1 MKRIVSGVLL
11 AALVAC
17 SSPSAE
23 TTNELPI
30 LGRKYYD
37 ETIQDTVYHTVGN
50 FSFVNQDS
58 ALVTPETLEGKIYV
72 ADFFFTSCPTICPVM
87 KKEMLRV
94 YDAFKDNPEVVIV
107 SHTIDPEYD
116 TVALLHD
123 YAERLGVASP
133 AWQFVTGEKDSIFN
147 IALKSYM
154 VTAAEEEQAPGG
166 RIHSG
171 AFILVRPAPPHPGD
185 VRRHGH
191 RKSRRTDQRYP
202 PAASGRGATGY
213 LAGCTSLLVRG
224 GNWLRVI
231 TVCFTLTVYGRS
243 QPSAP
248 PTNALIHETS
258 PYLLQHARNPVD

>member
-17 SSPSAE
+17 SSPSTE

-171 AFILVRPAPPHPGD
+171 AFILVDRHRRIRGMYDGTVTEKVDVLINDIHRLLREEEQPAT
-185 VRRHGH
+185 
-191 RKSRRTDQRYP
+191 SQ
-202 PAASGRGATGY
+202 AALHS
-213 LAGCTSLLVRG
+213 S
-224 GNWLRVI
+224 
-231 TVCFTLTVYGRS
+231 
-243 QPSAP
+243 
-248 PTNALIHETS
+248 
-258 PYLLQHARNPVD
+258 

>member
-1 MKRIVSGVLL
+1 MKRILSGVLL
-11 AALVAC
+11 IALAAC
-17 SSPSAE
+17 SSPTAE
-23 TTNELPI
+23 TTNKLPI

-37 ETIQDTVYHTVGN
+37 EATQDTVYHKVGN

-58 ALVTPETLEGKIYV
+58 ALVTPETLDGKIYV
-72 ADFFFTSCPTICPVM
+72 ADFFFTSCPTICPIM

-94 YDAFKDNPEVVIV
+94 YDEFKDNPEVAIV

-123 YAERLGVASP
+123 YAERLGVKSP

-171 AFILVRPAPPHPGD
+171 AFILVDKHHRIRGMYDGTVTEKVDVLINDIHRLLREDEQPAISQAS
-185 VRRHGH
+185 
-191 RKSRRTDQRYP
+191 SR
-202 PAASGRGATGY
+202 
-213 LAGCTSLLVRG
+213 AG
-224 GNWLRVI
+224 
-231 TVCFTLTVYGRS
+231 
-243 QPSAP
+243 
-248 PTNALIHETS
+248 
-258 PYLLQHARNPVD
+258 